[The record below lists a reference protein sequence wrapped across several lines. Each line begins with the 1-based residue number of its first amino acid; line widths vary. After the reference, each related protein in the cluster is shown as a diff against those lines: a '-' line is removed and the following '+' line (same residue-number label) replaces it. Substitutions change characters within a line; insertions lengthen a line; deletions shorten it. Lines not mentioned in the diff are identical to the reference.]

1 MLRKILYTF
10 VDKLKIGKK
19 ITSVL
24 NIFSDLLVLMSL
36 HVVISF
42 LKSNRFNNM
51 VSVNLLAV
59 WINIKSIIQLQYF
72 YINPRLTFTVLG
84 QNATLQLT
92 SSQMRTSQFISCV
105 TGGSQF
111 ASSILSSTVIALTA
125 KWAAI
130 SAPTSYNP

>member
-84 QNATLQLT
+84 QNSTLQLT